1 MWGTPWRCP
10 DVSDRPVRYGMIV
23 LDAEPTILRSRGQ
36 PVVFRTMEETVE
48 YAVLHGVQRWMIF
61 GDPEGWWP
69 IYTQAGPLNPPPP
82 PKERVDI
89 SLHR

>member
-1 MWGTPWRCP
+1 
-10 DVSDRPVRYGMIV
+10 VRYGMIV

>member
-1 MWGTPWRCP
+1 M
-10 DVSDRPVRYGMIV
+10 SDRQIRYGMIL
-23 LDAEPTILRSRGQ
+23 LDAAPAILCVRGH
-36 PVVFRTMEETVE
+36 PMLFGSADETLE
-48 YAVLHGVQRWMIF
+48 YARLHGVARWMVY

-69 IYTQAGPLNPPPP
+69 LYTQAGPVNPPPP